1 MAPVAPIGVSG
12 IENNAGDNAVSDI
25 FFTVN
30 VADAINRGFTQMVQ
44 QYADQFHAVSTW
56 LLVWILNPIE
66 HGLQATPPTF
76 VLLVLGML
84 AWLGSRRL
92 GPTLAMVA
100 LTYGIGCLGLW
111 SKLISTVSIM
121 VVSVMVIVVIGIPM
135 GVAMAKSNALRK
147 VLNPILDMMQTLPS
161 FVYLIP
167 VLMLFGLGRVPAVFA
182 TTVYAL
188 PPLMRLTE
196 LGLRQLP
203 ADVLEASQAFGATP
217 MQQLLSVELPLA
229 LPSIM
234 AGLNQAVMMS
244 LAMVVIAS
252 MIGAKG
258 LGEDVLASISNLDM
272 GQGIQAGLAI
282 VMLAV
287 VFDRVTQAYGRS
299 RRERMKTFKSG
310 AVRARKS
317 STEVS
322 EGRQEAQA

>member
-1 MAPVAPIGVSG
+1 METRVR
-12 IENNAGDNAVSDI
+12 DI
-25 FFTVN
+25 FVSVN
-30 VADAINRGFTQMVQ
+30 LADGINQGFTHIVQ
-44 QYADQFHAVSTW
+44 HYADRFHAVSTW
-56 LLVWILNPIE
+56 LLVWVLNPVE
-66 HGLQATPPTF
+66 HSLQATPPA
-76 VLLVLGML
+76 VLLLLLGVL
-84 AWLGSRRL
+84 AWFGSRRL
-92 GPTLAMVA
+92 GPTLVMIG
-100 LTYGIGCLGLW
+100 LTYAIGCLGLW
-111 SKLISTVSIM
+111 EKLISTVSIM
-121 VVSVMVIVVIGIPM
+121 LVSVIVTVIIGIPM
-135 GVAMAKSNALRK
+135 GIAMAKSKALRK

-203 ADVLEASQAFGATP
+203 EDVLEASQAFGATP
-217 MQQLLSVELPLA
+217 RQQLLAVELPLA

-258 LGEDVLASISNLDM
+258 LGEDVLASINNLDM

-287 VFDRVTQAYGRS
+287 VFDRITQSYGRS
-299 RRERMKTFKSG
+299 RRDRLATAKANSQP
-310 AVRARKS
+310 ARKS
-317 STEVS
+317 SSAGATE
-322 EGRQEAQA
+322 QEAKA

>member
-1 MAPVAPIGVSG
+1 MPVAPLRATGYGGGVV
-12 IENNAGDNAVSDI
+12 NDI
-25 FFTVN
+25 FVSVN
-30 VADAINRGFTQMVQ
+30 VADSINQGFTRIVQ

-56 LLVWILNPIE
+56 LLVWVLNPVE
-66 HGLQATPPTF
+66 HGLQATPPV
-76 VLLVLGML
+76 VLLLALGLL
-84 AWLGSRRL
+84 AWLGTRRL
-92 GPTLAMVA
+92 GPTLMMVA

-121 VVSVMVIVVIGIPM
+121 AVSLLVTVILGIPM
-135 GVAMAKSNALRK
+135 GIAMAKSKGLRRI
-147 VLNPILDMMQTLPS
+147 LNPVLDMMQTLPS

-203 ADVLEASQAFGATP
+203 EDVLEASQAFGATP
-217 MQQLLSVELPLA
+217 IQQLFAVELPLA

-234 AGLNQAVMMS
+234 AGVNQAVMMS

-258 LGEDVLASISNLDM
+258 LGEDVLASINNLDM

-299 RRERMKTFKSG
+299 RRERLKTVKACKQLSRKPG
-310 AVRARKS
+310 ATSAD
-317 STEVS
+317 E
-322 EGRQEAQA
+322 QEAKA

>member
-1 MAPVAPIGVSG
+1 M
-12 IENNAGDNAVSDI
+12 NDI
-25 FFTVN
+25 FLSVN
-30 VADAINRGFTQMVQ
+30 LADAINRGFTHVVQ
-44 QYADQFHAVSTW
+44 QYADQFHAVSTL
-56 LLVWILNPIE
+56 LLVWILNPVE
-66 HGLQATPPTF
+66 HGLQATPPA
-76 VLLVLGML
+76 VLLLILGVL

-92 GPTLAMVA
+92 GPTLVLVA
-100 LTYGIGCLGLW
+100 LTYAIGCLGLW
-111 SKLISTVSIM
+111 DKLISTVSIM
-121 VVSVMVIVVIGIPM
+121 FVSVLVTVIIGIPM
-135 GVAMAKSNALRK
+135 GVAMAKSRVLRK

-182 TTVYAL
+182 TIVYAL

-258 LGEDVLASISNLDM
+258 LGEDVLASINNLDM

-299 RRERMKTFKSG
+299 RRERLKTVKAGTGRLRKSG
-310 AVRARKS
+310 AAIV
-317 STEVS
+317 
-322 EGRQEAQA
+322 EGQQEGKA

>member
-1 MAPVAPIGVSG
+1 MK
-12 IENNAGDNAVSDI
+12 DI
-25 FFTVN
+25 FVSVN
-30 VADAINRGFTQMVQ
+30 LADGINTGFTHIVQ

-56 LLVWILNPIE
+56 LLVWILNPVE
-66 HGLQATPPTF
+66 HGLQAAPPT
-76 VLLVLGML
+76 LLLFSLGLL
-84 AWLGSRRL
+84 AWFGTRRL
-92 GPTLAMVA
+92 GPTLVLVG
-100 LTYGIGCLGLW
+100 LTYAIGCLGLW
-111 SKLISTVSIM
+111 DKLVSTVSIM
-121 VVSVMVIVVIGIPM
+121 FVSVVVTVVIGIPM
-135 GVAMAKSNALRK
+135 GIAMAKSKTLRK

-203 ADVLEASQAFGATP
+203 EDVLEASQAFGATP
-217 MQQLLSVELPLA
+217 SQQLLAVELPLA

-258 LGEDVLASISNLDM
+258 LGEDVLASINNLDM

-287 VFDRVTQAYGRS
+287 VFDRITQSYGRS
-299 RRERMKTFKSG
+299 RRERLKTSK
-310 AVRARKS
+310 ANRLRARKS
-317 STEVS
+317 SSVAAME
-322 EGRQEAQA
+322 QKEAKVWLIR

>member
-1 MAPVAPIGVSG
+1 MNG
-12 IENNAGDNAVSDI
+12 I
-25 FFTVN
+25 FFSVN
-30 VADAINRGFTQMVQ
+30 LADTINQGFTRMVQ
-44 QYADQFHAVSTW
+44 QYADQFHVVSTW
-56 LLVWILNPIE
+56 LLVWILNPVE
-66 HGLQATPPTF
+66 HGLQATPPV
-76 VLLVLGML
+76 VLLLALGIL
-84 AWLGSRRL
+84 AWLGIRRL
-92 GPTLAMVA
+92 VPTIMMVA
-100 LTYGIGCLGLW
+100 LIYSIGCLGLW

-121 VVSVMVIVVIGIPM
+121 VVALLVTVIIGIPM
-135 GVAMAKSNALRK
+135 GIAMAKSKALRR
-147 VLNPILDMMQTLPS
+147 VLNPVLDMMQTLPS

-203 ADVLEASQAFGATP
+203 EDVLEASQAFGATP
-217 MQQLLSVELPLA
+217 MQQLFAVELPLA

-234 AGLNQAVMMS
+234 AGVNQAVMMS

-258 LGEDVLASISNLDM
+258 LGEDVLASINNLDM

-287 VFDRVTQAYGRS
+287 VFDRITQAYGRS
-299 RRERMKTFKSG
+299 RRARLKITK
-310 AVRARKS
+310 ANKQPIRKS
-317 STEVS
+317 SAATAEK
-322 EGRQEAQA
+322 QEAKA

>member
-1 MAPVAPIGVSG
+1 MK
-12 IENNAGDNAVSDI
+12 DI
-25 FFTVN
+25 FLSVN
-30 VADAINRGFTQMVQ
+30 LADTINRGFTHIVQ
-44 QYADQFHAVSTW
+44 QYADQFHAVSSL
-56 LLVWILNPIE
+56 LLVWVLNPVE
-66 HGLQATPPTF
+66 HGLQASPPM
-76 VLLVLGML
+76 VILLAIAAL
-84 AWLGSRRL
+84 AWFGTKRL
-92 GPTLAMVA
+92 VTTITMPA
-100 LTYGIGCLGLW
+100 LMYAIGCLGLW
-111 SKLISTVSIM
+111 DKLMSTVSIM
-121 VVSVMVIVVIGIPM
+121 LVSVVVTIVIGIPM
-135 GVAMAKSNALRK
+135 GILMAKSRILRK
-147 VLNPILDMMQTLPS
+147 VLNPVLDMMQTLPS

-203 ADVLEASQAFGATP
+203 EDVLEASQAFGATP

-234 AGLNQAVMMS
+234 AGLNQSVMMS

-258 LGEDVLASISNLDM
+258 LGEDVLASINNLDM

-287 VFDRVTQAYGRS
+287 VVDRVTQGYGRS
-299 RRERMKTFKSG
+299 RRERLTSAEAG
-310 AVRARKS
+310 AQRGRKS
-317 STEVS
+317 SSVAAE
-322 EGRQEAQA
+322 QEEANA